1 MRTLLV
7 GIACLLFGIGKVYP
21 QNVEAFGENY
31 YKETKTFVM
40 DEYTYQC
47 DVQSRSQFVTLYNK
61 ENKWTY
67 EDQVYKN
74 TGKYYAPSISEEKKL
89 NPIVDDAEMTRKTL
103 SIVDNA
109 FTELLAKQMGE
120 NVFVITMFLDP
131 KTGKVVE
138 VLFNLATFS
147 PYAKVPLSVYRDIE
161 VQLKENIS
169 YTPTTVGK
177 QLNYIM
183 LSWSQTPIGRHNLV
197 LPPVDSID
205 EPFTVIE

>member
-7 GIACLLFGIGKVYP
+7 CIACLLLSMGKVYS

-47 DVQSRSQFVTLYNK
+47 DVQPKSQFVTLYNK

-67 EDQVYKN
+67 ENQVYKN
-74 TGKYYAPSISEEKKL
+74 TGKYYAPSISEERKL

-103 SIVDNA
+103 NIVDNA
-109 FTELLAKQMGE
+109 FTQFMATQMGKKR
-120 NVFVITMFLDP
+120 FVITMFLDP
-131 KTGKVVE
+131 ETGKVVE
-138 VLFNLATFS
+138 VLFNFTTFS
-147 PYAKVPLSVYRDIE
+147 PYAKVPLSVYRNIE
-161 VQLKENIS
+161 VQLKKNIS
-169 YTPTTVGK
+169 YTPTAVGR

-183 LSWSQTPIGRHNLV
+183 LSWDQTPTGK
-197 LPPVDSID
+197 PMD
-205 EPFTVIE
+205 

>member
-89 NPIVDDAEMTRKTL
+89 NPIVDDAEMTCKTL
-103 SIVDNA
+103 NIVDNA
-109 FTELLAKQMGE
+109 FTQFMATQMGKKR
-120 NVFVITMFLDP
+120 FVITMFLDP
-131 KTGKVVE
+131 ETGKVAE
-138 VLFNLATFS
+138 VLFNFTTFS
-147 PYAKVPLSVYRDIE
+147 PYAKVPLSVYRNIE
-161 VQLKENIS
+161 VLLKKNIS
-169 YTPTTVGK
+169 YTPTAVGR

-183 LSWSQTPIGRHNLV
+183 LSWDQTPTGK
-197 LPPVDSID
+197 PMD
-205 EPFTVIE
+205 